1 MTGSG
6 VTGSGVR
13 SAQAVLARRLRTQA
27 RWCAELGSP
36 LYADLMAR
44 AAADV
49 EAGGPVFDVLAGHD
63 GDPGEHAIALR
74 LFGGLHRLALEGGA
88 PDVAAHLPSTGGDAD
103 ADAAWPAVLAAVR
116 GEAPRLRAGL
126 TSPPQTNE
134 VGRSAALLVG
144 FHTVA
149 AETARPLRLLEV
161 GASAGL
167 NLRWDRYRYD
177 VGATSV
183 GDDRS
188 PVRFPSSWFDGVW
201 SLPRAVAVTE
211 RRGCDAAPIDPA
223 REDDRLRLL
232 SYVWPDQRARFERL
246 AAALEVAARVP
257 VVVDAADACDWLDSR
272 LPESA
277 DGAATVVFHSIFVQY
292 LSVAARARL
301 LAIVEEAGRRAGH
314 GAPLAWLR
322 MEPGGERHAEVRLT
336 MWPGGRERVL
346 ATAGF
351 HGQPVRWLS

>member
-1 MTGSG
+1 
-6 VTGSGVR
+6 VTR
-13 SAQAVLARRLRTQA
+13 TQDVLARRLRTQA
-27 RWCAELGSP
+27 RACAQLGSP
-36 LYADLMAR
+36 LYAELMVR

-49 EAGGPVFDVLAGHD
+49 EARGPVLDVLAGHEN
-63 GDPGEHAIALR
+63 DPGEHAIALR

-88 PDVAAHLPSTGGDAD
+88 PGVAAHLPSTGGDAD

-116 GEAPRLRAGL
+116 DEAPRLRAGL
-126 TSPPQTNE
+126 RSPPQTNE

-144 FHTVA
+144 YHTVA

-177 VGATSV
+177 VDATSV
-183 GDDRS
+183 GDLRS
-188 PVRFPSSWFDGVW
+188 PVRFPSSWFEGAW
-201 SLPRAVAVTE
+201 SLPRTVAVAE

-246 AAALEVAARVP
+246 AGALEVAARLP
-257 VVVDAADACDWLDSR
+257 VVLDAADACDWIETR
-272 LPESA
+272 LSEPA
-277 DGAATVVFHSIFVQY
+277 DGVATVVFHSIFVQY
-292 LSVAARARL
+292 LTVEGRARL
-301 LAIVEEAGRRAGH
+301 LATIEEAGRRAGH
-314 GAPLAWLR
+314 AAPLAWLR
-322 MEPGGERHAEVRLT
+322 MEPGGDRQTEVRLT
-336 MWPGGRERVL
+336 LWPGGHERVL